1 MFVSPSVDVS
11 EGVEFPAP
19 WEVGEWP
26 GGEAGLEVT
35 LPIGGGVTWR
45 YENETYARYQDG
57 EPFLVQSAFE
67 AEAEP
72 LTRDTIIVLVANQ
85 KSAGYTDS
93 TGADVPTFDI
103 VGGGDLYVLH
113 GGEVIEGTWF
123 RASQIEG
130 YVFSDGDGEPVSVPS
145 DAVYWAI
152 VPAGRSV
159 EIGS

>member
-72 LTRDTIIVLVANQ
+72 LTRDTVIVLVANQ

-103 VGGGDLYVLH
+103 VGGGDLYVFH
-113 GGEVIEGTWF
+113 GGELIEGTWF
-123 RASQIEG
+123 RASQAEG
-130 YVFSDGDGEPVSVPS
+130 YVLTDGDGEVIPVASGQL
-145 DAVYWAI
+145 YLAI
-152 VPAGRSV
+152 VPEGEEV
-159 EIGS
+159 GLGS